1 MITLNIAFA
10 QTTDAP
16 VIHDLM
22 MQAFMAYKNE
32 VPPSSALE
40 ETVQSIS
47 EALENGEQALIGYL
61 ADEPVAML
69 RFRIES
75 DSLYFYRLSVIPNKQ
90 GQGIAK
96 RLLKSLETYALEQDK
111 STIQCKV
118 RMTLPKNIALYQSI
132 GYKVYDEEIVYK
144 PDGLTVPV
152 VAMTKQL
159 L

>member
-61 ADEPVAML
+61 ADEPVAMV

>member
-1 MITLNIAFA
+1 MTLNISFA

-22 MQAFMAYKNE
+22 IQAFMAYQNE
-32 VPPSSALE
+32 TPPSSALE

-61 ADEPVAML
+61 ADEPVAMV
-69 RFRIES
+69 RFRVES
-75 DSLYFYRLSVIPNKQ
+75 DSLYFYRLAVIPNKQ

-96 RLLKSLETYALEQDK
+96 RLLKSLEMYALEQGK
-111 STIQCKV
+111 PAIQCKV

-132 GYKVYDEEIVYK
+132 GYKVSDEETVYK
-144 PDGLTVPV
+144 PNGLTVPV
-152 VAMTKQL
+152 ITMTKQL
-159 L
+159 A

>member
-61 ADEPVAML
+61 SDEPVAML